1 MEGSLPYRAL
11 SKYEVERADAG
22 AMPAHD
28 ASALLSTSVEPLRQG
43 SAGQDRHYI
52 VGRFSAWEGKCRSA
66 LKLGFDDAPDA
77 FVLYLPS
84 TNAPEIRAGTQSFP
98 TTRATGF
105 LEDLA
110 YFDEL
115 TPHEHSNY
123 IGLSFEKAAMVQQ
136 VSELLDGPVTTD
148 LEFDRIV
155 DLTSEKGLRLAAL
168 GHLVWSCLNL
178 SEADRLSPAAIERLF
193 QATMIAL
200 LEVAPN
206 SYLPRLERSLS
217 PAVSWQVKRAIE
229 YMHSNLAQSM
239 TVALIAA
246 ETGTSV
252 RALQAAFQ
260 RFKGTTPLGYLRTI
274 RLEAARRALLGDGGS
289 RSISDAARNAGFTH
303 MGRFAAAY
311 YQAFGETPSETLR
324 MR

>member
-1 MEGSLPYRAL
+1 
-11 SKYEVERADAG
+11 
-22 AMPAHD
+22 
-28 ASALLSTSVEPLRQG
+28 
-43 SAGQDRHYI
+43 
-52 VGRFSAWEGKCRSA
+52 
-66 LKLGFDDAPDA
+66 
-77 FVLYLPS
+77 
-84 TNAPEIRAGTQSFP
+84 
-98 TTRATGF
+98 
-105 LEDLA
+105 
-110 YFDEL
+110 
-115 TPHEHSNY
+115 
-123 IGLSFEKAAMVQQ
+123 MVQQ

-148 LEFDRIV
+148 LEFDRLV

-168 GHLVWSCLNL
+168 GNLVWSCLNL

-206 SYLPRLERSLS
+206 SYMPRLERSLS
-217 PAVSWQVKRAIE
+217 PAVPWQVKRAIE

-252 RALQAAFQ
+252 RALQAAFK

-274 RLEAARRALLGDGGS
+274 RLEAARSALLGDGGS

>member
-1 MEGSLPYRAL
+1 MPYRAL
-11 SKYEVERADAG
+11 LKFEVERADAG
-22 AMPAHD
+22 AMLAHD
-28 ASALLSTSVEPLRQG
+28 ASTLLSTSVEPLRQG
-43 SAGQDRHYI
+43 STGQDQHYI
-52 VGRFSAWEGKCRSA
+52 VGRFSAWQGTCRSA

-84 TNAPEIRAGTQSFP
+84 DNAPEICAGTQRFP
-98 TTRATGF
+98 TTRAIGF

-110 YFDEL
+110 HFNEL

-168 GHLVWSCLNL
+168 GNLVWSCLNL
-178 SEADRLSPAAIERLF
+178 SEADRLSSAAIERLF

-206 SYLPRLERSLS
+206 SCMPRLDRSLS
-217 PAVSWQVKRAIE
+217 PAVPWQVKRAIE

-246 ETGTSV
+246 ETGTSI
-252 RALQAAFQ
+252 RALQVAFQ

-274 RLEAARRALLGDGGS
+274 RLEAARRALVGDGVS

>member
-1 MEGSLPYRAL
+1 ML
-11 SKYEVERADAG
+11 
-22 AMPAHD
+22 AHD
-28 ASALLSTSVEPLRQG
+28 ASTLLSTRVEPLGQG
-43 SAGQDRHYI
+43 SAGQDQHYI
-52 VGRFSAWEGKCRSA
+52 VGRFSAWHGKCCSA

-84 TNAPEIRAGTQSFP
+84 TKALETRAGTQRFP

-105 LEDLA
+105 LENLA
-110 YFDEL
+110 HFDDL
-115 TPHEHSNY
+115 TPHEHSSY

-136 VSELLDGPVTTD
+136 VSELLDGPVIKD

-168 GHLVWSCLNL
+168 GNLVWSCLNL

-206 SYLPRLERSLS
+206 SCMPRLERSLS
-217 PAVSWQVKRAIE
+217 PAVPWQVKRAIE

-252 RALQAAFQ
+252 RALQVAFQ

-274 RLEAARRALLGDGGS
+274 RLEAARRALVGEGGS

>member
-1 MEGSLPYRAL
+1 MPYRAL

-66 LKLGFDDAPDA
+66 LKLGFDDAHDA

-84 TNAPEIRAGTQSFP
+84 TNAPEIRAGTQSLP

-110 YFDEL
+110 HFDEL
-115 TPHEHSNY
+115 TPHEHS
-123 IGLSFEKAAMVQQ
+123 
-136 VSELLDGPVTTD
+136 
-148 LEFDRIV
+148 
-155 DLTSEKGLRLAAL
+155 TSEKGLRLAAL

-206 SYLPRLERSLS
+206 SYMPRLERSLS
-217 PAVSWQVKRAIE
+217 PAVPWQVKRAIE

>member
-1 MEGSLPYRAL
+1 MESLLQHAAL
-11 SKYEVERADAG
+11 RHGNIVQADPTSRADRD
-22 AMPAHD
+22 HV
-28 ASALLSTSVEPLRQG
+28 SSTG
-43 SAGQDRHYI
+43 DRHYI
-52 VGRFSAWEGKCRSA
+52 VGRFSAWKGKCRSA
-66 LKLGFDDAPDA
+66 LKLAFDDAPDA

-84 TNAPEIRAGTQSFP
+84 STAPEIRTGPQRFP
-98 TTRATGF
+98 KTRATGF

-110 YFDEL
+110 HFDEL
-115 TPHEHSNY
+115 TPHEHSSY

-136 VSELLDGPVTTD
+136 VSELLAGPVTTD

-178 SEADRLSPAAIERLF
+178 SEADRLSPTAIERLF

-206 SYLPRLERSLS
+206 SYMPRLERPVS
-217 PAVSWQVKRAIE
+217 PAVPWQVKRAIE
-229 YMHSNLAQSM
+229 YMRANLSHSL
-239 TVALIAA
+239 TVALIAD

-252 RALQAAFQ
+252 RALQVAFQ

-274 RLEAARRALLGDGGS
+274 RLEAARRAIIGDGGS
-289 RSISDAARNAGFTH
+289 RSIADAARNAGFAH

-311 YQAFGETPSETLR
+311 YQAFGETPSDTLR

>member
-1 MEGSLPYRAL
+1 MPYRAL
-11 SKYEVERADAG
+11 SKFEVERADAG

-28 ASALLSTSVEPLRQG
+28 ASTLLSTRVEPLDQG
-43 SAGQDRHYI
+43 SAGQDQHYI
-52 VGRFSAWEGKCRSA
+52 VGRFSAWEGTCRSA
-66 LKLGFDDAPDA
+66 LKLGFDNAPDA

-84 TNAPEIRAGTQSFP
+84 TNAPEIRAGTQRFP

-110 YFDEL
+110 HFDEL
-115 TPHEHSNY
+115 TPHEHSSY

-193 QATMIAL
+193 QATMTAL

-206 SYLPRLERSLS
+206 SYMPRLERSVS
-217 PAVSWQVKRAIE
+217 PAVPWHVKRAID
-229 YMHSNLAQSM
+229 YMHANLAQSI

-252 RALQAAFQ
+252 RALQGAFQ

-274 RLEAARRALLGDGGS
+274 RLEAARRALIGDGGS
-289 RSISDAARNAGFTH
+289 RSIADAARNAGFTH

-311 YQAFGETPSETLR
+311 YQAFGETPSETVR